1 MGKGK
6 LVPTHKKSYGRA
18 PPAWTES
25 NSQSAISKVR
35 TRSWIDVNSGL
46 LKPDP
51 QGRER
56 ACHKCGGRDHLSFE
70 VDRCDPAK
78 AMTHIATRFSTGDS
92 AEEVCMDLL
101 DDQLLPEELMELL
114 EEAGEQ
120 EEGDDDAAAAFT
132 RAFETRFASRLEDRL
147 SHSEGRD

>member
-1 MGKGK
+1 
-6 LVPTHKKSYGRA
+6 
-18 PPAWTES
+18 
-25 NSQSAISKVR
+25 
-35 TRSWIDVNSGL
+35 
-46 LKPDP
+46 
-51 QGRER
+51 
-56 ACHKCGGRDHLSFE
+56 
-70 VDRCDPAK
+70 
-78 AMTHIATRFSTGDS
+78 
-92 AEEVCMDLL
+92 MDLL